1 MSEDSSSNG
10 HKSWLDKLAQAF
22 AQEPKTRQD
31 LFDILQEA
39 NRNKLLDNDALAI
52 VEGAIQIA
60 DLQVRDIM
68 IPRSQM
74 ISIKACQ
81 SPEEFLPSIIDAA
94 HSRYPRSEEHTSE
107 LQSRFDLVCRLL
119 LEKKKV

>member
-68 IPRSQM
+68 IPRSKM

-81 SPEEFLPSIIDAA
+81 TPEQFLPAIIDAA
-94 HSRYPRSEEHTSE
+94 HSRYRG
-107 LQSRFDLVCRLL
+107 R
-119 LEKKKV
+119 